1 MVLVARAQ
9 YQAEQKRAAA
19 RGMTSRDVERT
30 QLTSYVTI
38 VHDTVVNNVSV
49 VAHEPSEYLNKGQ
62 VHHNRLLKRLQSRRA
77 WQRC

>member
-1 MVLVARAQ
+1 M
-9 YQAEQKRAAA
+9 
-19 RGMTSRDVERT
+19 MSRDVERT

-49 VAHEPSEYLNKGQ
+49 VASEYFNKGQ